1 VPARSNLSS
10 RAVAQGANSATAIL
24 VCRDVSLDRG
34 AQPVLVRVSFT
45 IGPGTCLGV
54 VGPNGVG
61 KSTLLK
67 VLAGIEAPDSGAV
80 ELSPPG
86 ASCVYV
92 EQERAAGPET
102 KGPETKEPETK
113 EPETK
118 ETVRQALVRRSGI
131 EAAEKEL
138 RRAAEELA
146 TQSRGAHERYAI
158 ALERVAAFGTDPERA
173 VDAVLADAGL
183 VELSER
189 DTSVLSGGEAA
200 KLALASVALAPA
212 DILLLDE
219 PTNDLD
225 FEGLARLEDLVAS
238 RRGATVVVSHDR
250 AFLER
255 TVTAVLE
262 LDEQE
267 HTATLLEGGWQAY
280 EEERATARRHAE
292 EAYALYDDRRRAL
305 DSRARREREWATTGV
320 SKEQRSPRDNDKAQ
334 RDFRINRTEKLASR
348 ARRTEREAERL
359 QVVDKPWEG
368 WQLRFTINEAQRSGD
383 VVARLDQAVIVRG
396 EFRLGPVDLQISWG
410 DRLAIVGSNG
420 AGKSTLVAAML
431 GRIPLASGAR
441 HLGPGVVVGELGQE
455 RRALSR
461 TTTLLEAVCTL
472 LGATTTEARTLLAKF
487 GLGADHVTRPGESLS
502 PGERTRAELATFQAR
517 GVNLLV
523 LDEPTNH
530 LDLPA
535 IEQLEQAL
543 ESFGGTIVLVS
554 HDRRLLEQVRLT
566 RRIELP

>member
-1 VPARSNLSS
+1 MPARSNSLS
-10 RAVAQGANSATAIL
+10 RTVAQGATSTMATL
-24 VCRDVSLDRG
+24 VCRNVSLDRG
-34 AQPVLVRVSFT
+34 AEPVLNRVSLT
-45 IGPGTCLGV
+45 IGTETCLGV

-67 VLAGIEAPDSGAV
+67 VLAGIEIPDSGTV

-92 EQERAAGPET
+92 DQERGADEGRN
-102 KGPETKEPETK
+102 
-113 EPETK
+113 
-118 ETVRQALVRRSGI
+118 ETVREALVRRSGI
-131 EAAEKEL
+131 EAAEEEL
-138 RRAAEELA
+138 RQAALA
-146 TQSRGAHERYAI
+146 FGANERGAADRYAA
-158 ALERVAAFGTDPERA
+158 ALEHVAAFGTDPDRE
-173 VDAVLADAGL
+173 VQKVLSDSGL
-183 VELSER
+183 VELADRE
-189 DTSVLSGGEAA
+189 TSVLSGGEAA
-200 KLALASVALAPA
+200 KLALAAVALSPA

-225 FEGLARLEDLVAS
+225 FEGLARLEELVGS

-262 LDEQE
+262 LDEHD
-267 HTATLLEGGWQAY
+267 HTSSLFEGGWRAY
-280 EEERATARRHAE
+280 EEERETARRHAE
-292 EAYALYDDRRRAL
+292 EAYALYETRKRGLEARAT
-305 DSRARREREWATTGV
+305 RERDWATTGV
-320 SKEQRSPRDNDKAQ
+320 KREQRAPRDNDKAQ

-359 QVVDKPWEG
+359 EVVDKPWEG
-368 WQLRFTINEAQRSGD
+368 WQLRFTINETQRSGD
-383 VVARLDQAVIVRG
+383 VVARLDRAVIVRG
-396 EFRLGPVDLQISWG
+396 EFRLGPIDLQISWG
-410 DRLAIVGSNG
+410 DRLAVVGRNG

-431 GRIPLASGAR
+431 GRIPLAEGAR

-455 RRALSR
+455 RRALSQA
-461 TTTLLEAVCTL
+461 TTLLEAVSAR
-472 LGATTTEARTLLAKF
+472 LGLTTTEARTLLAKF
-487 GLGADHVTRPGESLS
+487 GLGADHVTRSGASLS

-535 IEQLEQAL
+535 IEQLESAL

-554 HDRRLLEQVRLT
+554 HDRRLLEQVHLT
-566 RRIELP
+566 RRFELP

>member
-1 VPARSNLSS
+1 
-10 RAVAQGANSATAIL
+10 
-24 VCRDVSLDRG
+24 
-34 AQPVLVRVSFT
+34 VSFS
-45 IGPGTCLGV
+45 IAPGTCLGV

-67 VLAGIEAPDSGAV
+67 VLAGIEVPDSGAV
-80 ELSPPG
+80 EISPSG

-92 EQERAAGPET
+92 EQERVAGPAT
-102 KGPETKEPETK
+102 G
-113 EPETK
+113 

-131 EAAEKEL
+131 EAAENDL
-138 RRAAEELA
+138 RHAAEELA
-146 TQSRGAHERYAI
+146 AGSPGAGSPGAGSPGAHDRYAL
-158 ALERVAAFGTDPERA
+158 ALERVTAFGTDPERA

-183 VELSER
+183 NALSDR

-200 KLALASVALAPA
+200 KLAIAAVAVSPA

-225 FEGLARLEDLVAS
+225 FDGLSRLEDLVVS

-255 TVTAVLE
+255 TVTAVLD
-262 LDEQE
+262 LDEHE
-267 HTATLLEGGWQAY
+267 HTANVFEGGWQAY
-280 EEERATARRHAE
+280 EEETATKRRHAE
-292 EAYALYDDRRRAL
+292 EAYALYDDRKRAL

-320 SKEQRSPRDNDKAQ
+320 RKEQRTPRDNDKAQ

-383 VVARLDQAVIVRG
+383 VVARLDRAEVVRG
-396 EFRLGPVDLQISWG
+396 DFHLGPVDLQISWG

-420 AGKSTLVAAML
+420 AGKSTLVGAML
-431 GRIPLASGAR
+431 GRIPLTRGAR

-455 RRALSR
+455 RRALSGA
-461 TTTLLEAVCTL
+461 TTLLEAVSAL
-472 LGATTTEARTLLAKF
+472 LGLKTTEARTLLAKF
-487 GLGADHVTRPGESLS
+487 GLVADHVTRSGASLS

-535 IEQLEQAL
+535 IEQLEAAL
-543 ESFGGTIVLVS
+543 EAFGGTIVLVS
-554 HDRRLLEQVRLT
+554 HDRRMLEQVRLT
-566 RRIELP
+566 RRIELPQIVPQTPW

>member
-1 VPARSNLSS
+1 
-10 RAVAQGANSATAIL
+10 
-24 VCRDVSLDRG
+24 
-34 AQPVLVRVSFT
+34 VLAHVSFS
-45 IGPGTCLGV
+45 IAPGTCLGV

-67 VLAGIEAPDSGAV
+67 VLAGIEVPDSGAV
-80 ELSPPG
+80 EISPSG

-92 EQERAAGPET
+92 EQERVAGPAT
-102 KGPETKEPETK
+102 G
-113 EPETK
+113 

-131 EAAEKEL
+131 EAAENDL
-138 RRAAEELA
+138 RHAAEELA
-146 TQSRGAHERYAI
+146 AGSPGAGSPGAGSPGAGSPGAGSPGAHDRYAL
-158 ALERVAAFGTDPERA
+158 ALERVTAFGTDPERA

-183 VELSER
+183 NALSDR

-200 KLALASVALAPA
+200 KLAIAAVAVSPA

-225 FEGLARLEDLVAS
+225 FDGLSRLEDLVVS

-255 TVTAVLE
+255 TVTAVLD
-262 LDEQE
+262 LDEHE
-267 HTATLLEGGWQAY
+267 HTANVFEGGWQAY
-280 EEERATARRHAE
+280 EEETATKRRHAE
-292 EAYALYDDRRRAL
+292 EAYALYDDRKRAL

-320 SKEQRSPRDNDKAQ
+320 RKEQRTPRDNDKAQ

-383 VVARLDQAVIVRG
+383 VVARLDRAEVVRG
-396 EFRLGPVDLQISWG
+396 DFHLGPVDLQISWG

-420 AGKSTLVAAML
+420 AGKSTLVGAML
-431 GRIPLASGAR
+431 GRIPLTRGAR

-455 RRALSR
+455 RRALSGA
-461 TTTLLEAVCTL
+461 TTLLEAVSAL
-472 LGATTTEARTLLAKF
+472 LGLKTTEARTLLAKF
-487 GLGADHVTRPGESLS
+487 GLVADHVTRSGASLS

-535 IEQLEQAL
+535 IEQLEAAL
-543 ESFGGTIVLVS
+543 EAFGGTIVLVS
-554 HDRRLLEQVRLT
+554 HDRRMLEQVRLT
-566 RRIELP
+566 RRIELPQIVPQTPW